1 MSMLEHALTWWQLG
15 YVPLPAAPDGTKR
28 PAGRWKQWQHTRPTE
43 QQLDELFAA
52 DHDGLGVLCGAA
64 SGGLEML
71 ELEARAV
78 QAGLFEQLTDAF
90 ADHNLADLWATITAG
105 YLEATPTGGLHAYYH
120 VEGAAKPNTRLAR
133 TPHRDVLIET
143 RGEGG
148 WTIVA
153 PSAGR
158 THPNGRAWTVLAGS
172 PANIPTITADQRDT
186 IHTICSLLD
195 QAPDDNPPT
204 PPPTQGHRPH
214 TPGEGLRPGDHYNE
228 TVSWDELLIPDGWTK
243 AHKTGGA
250 QTWGRPG
257 KNLRDGI
264 SATTGRRQGDQDCL
278 YVFSSSVDLPT
289 EQPIT
294 KLGYLALTRHAGD
307 YSAAARA
314 LAKQGYGDPQPLER
328 PLTIVRNPPGNS
340 TGTTPPTDGSTA
352 LQDDPRPQPATIVTS
367 LTDKGNADLVVAQHA
382 HRLHYVPAR
391 KQWITWD
398 GHRWQVADDHAPAI
412 QAAQQAILAID
423 RRDQAAAKHQDK
435 SLSRRALEAA
445 AALAATHPD
454 MRIGADQLDA
464 NPNILNTPGGII
476 DLTTGHTRPT
486 RPDDWCTRTTTCPAD
501 PDQPT
506 PRWQAFLKQTF
517 TGHPEIIGY
526 IQRLAGYSAG
536 GQVTH
541 HILPFLHGGGSNGK
555 SVFLDVLTTILGD
568 YATTAPAAFLMA
580 GGNDESA
587 IARLAGQRLVICS
600 EIDQRARF
608 DEAKIKLLTGGDRLT
623 SRFLYGQYF
632 TFRPTHHLW
641 LMGNHQPRV
650 EAGGQS
656 FWRRLRLIPFA
667 NTVPEPERIEGLA
680 QQLVD
685 QEGPGILAWIIQGA
699 IDNHAGG
706 LQDPETVLAATRE
719 YELEEDA
726 LGQFAAERLHIGG
739 GADATESKA
748 TLYEAYRTWCRT
760 NNEDPISHKAL
771 TRELRSRWNIGD
783 APVNR
788 VRRYTNVTLLA
799 DETEPD
805 TQDEWWQR

>member
-1 MSMLEHALTWWQLG
+1 MSMLEHALAWWQLG
-15 YVPLPAAPDGTKR
+15 YTPLPAAPDGTKR
-28 PAGRWKQWQHTRPTE
+28 PAGRWKQWQTSRPTE

-52 DHDGLGVLCGAA
+52 DHDGLGVLCGNT

-71 ELEARAV
+71 ELEARTV
-78 QAGLFEQLTDAF
+78 QAGLFEQLTAAF
-90 ADHNLADLWATITAG
+90 ADHQLADLWATITAG
-105 YLEATPTGGLHAYYH
+105 YLEATPTGGIHAYYR
-120 VEGAAKPNTRLAR
+120 VTGTPKPNTRLAR
-133 TPHRDVLIET
+133 TPDKQVLIET

-148 WTIVA
+148 WTVVA

-158 THPNGRAWTVLAGS
+158 THPNGRAWTVLTGS

-195 QAPDDNPPT
+195 QAPDDPPT

-214 TPGEGLRPGDHYNE
+214 TPGDGRRPGDQYNQE
-228 TVSWDELLIPDGWTK
+228 TSWDDLLIPDGWTK
-243 AHKTGGA
+243 AHKAAGA
-250 QTWGRPG
+250 QTWVRPG

-328 PLTIVRNPPGNS
+328 PLTIVRNPPGSS

-464 NPNILNTPGGII
+464 NPTIINTPGGIV
-476 DLTTGHTRPT
+476 DLTTGAIRPT

-506 PRWQAFLKQTF
+506 PRWQAFLEQTF
-517 TGHPEIIGY
+517 AGHSDIIGY

-536 GQVTH
+536 GQITH
-541 HILPFLHGGGSNGK
+541 HILPFLHGAGGNGK

-632 TFRPTHHLW
+632 TFKPTHHLW

-650 EAGGQS
+650 EAGGNS
-656 FWRRLRLIPFA
+656 FWRRLRLIPFT
-667 NTVPEPERIEGLA
+667 NTVPETDRIETLA

-685 QEGPGILAWIIQGA
+685 TEGPGILAWIIQGA
-699 IDNHAGG
+699 IDNHAAG
-706 LQDPETVLAATRE
+706 LRDPETVLAATRE
-719 YELEEDA
+719 YAAEEDA
-726 LGQFAAERLHIGG
+726 LGQFVTERLHIGG
-739 GADATESKA
+739 GDLVRVNTADVRR
-748 TLYEAYRTWCRT
+748 AYQAWCRDNAEHELNQT
-760 NNEDPISHKAL
+760 AFG
-771 TRELRSRWNIGD
+771 RELKARWGIRMVRSNG
-783 APVNR
+783 A
-788 VRRYTNVTLLA
+788 RYYVGMTLLA
-799 DETEPD
+799 DEDEPEEERWD
-805 TQDEWWQR
+805 QR